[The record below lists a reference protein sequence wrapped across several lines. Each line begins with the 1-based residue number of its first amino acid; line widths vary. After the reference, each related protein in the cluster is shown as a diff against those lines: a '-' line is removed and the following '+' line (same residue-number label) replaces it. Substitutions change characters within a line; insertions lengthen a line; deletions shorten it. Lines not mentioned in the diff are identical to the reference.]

1 MVQRF
6 VGALIVASGTQCS
19 NYDTKKGRH
28 DNGAPITALC

>member
-19 NYDTKKGRH
+19 NYDTKKGAMIM
-28 DNGAPITALC
+28 APR